1 MGSARRMEKHSPKRL
16 GEKLRQIR
24 EWFGASQEELLDR
37 LGNPEAILQGSISG
51 YERGQ
56 REPPLLILL
65 KYAQTANVSVDTL
78 IDDAVD
84 LPLESP
90 GRDKKQDL

>member
-1 MGSARRMEKHSPKRL
+1 MGSAKRLAKHSPKRL
-16 GEKLRQIR
+16 GEKLRKIR
-24 EWFGASQEELLDR
+24 ESFGISQEEFLDK

-51 YERGQ
+51 YERGK

-65 KYAQTANVSVDTL
+65 KYAQTANVSVDAL

-84 LPLESP
+84 LPPELPSKN
-90 GRDKKQDL
+90 KKQSD